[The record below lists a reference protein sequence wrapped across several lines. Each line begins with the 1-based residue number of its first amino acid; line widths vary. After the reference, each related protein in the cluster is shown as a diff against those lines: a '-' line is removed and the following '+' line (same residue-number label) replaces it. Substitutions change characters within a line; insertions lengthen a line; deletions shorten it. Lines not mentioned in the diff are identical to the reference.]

1 VKKTL
6 NIFFVVLLTTLC
18 IFYTN
23 LISIAYAQETKL
35 TPIMGESQ
43 ATQEQAI
50 QILKERNRIDNN
62 DPKSDQ
68 YIEDFVNTT
77 WEEAATE
84 GVRADIAFSLMML
97 ETNFL
102 KSEYVDQNN
111 FGGLGV
117 YEGGAPASFDNVR
130 LGIRAV
136 VQHIKA
142 YASTAHLVNEC
153 IDPRFK
159 LITTRGCAEYLEWLG
174 QKENPQGYG
183 WATANGHGYRILNIL
198 NQMCGNPL
206 TPFIHELNVTRS
218 GSTYNI
224 TTQSTNAD
232 GALYKFVAI
241 NTTTG
246 QQTVIQNYSQK
257 STATWT
263 PSNSGSYII
272 KAYIKRPS
280 SPYEYDAFTTC
291 NVTVQNWVQT
301 TIKSFT
307 VDKPEVYAGQAFT
320 ATVVATS
327 MNKPLYKFW
336 IGEQS
341 SDGKWSW
348 TVIQNYSE
356 KNYVTYTLKKPGIY
370 GLSVYVKDSL
380 SNIDPE
386 VVKKCDV
393 TVIASPTTI
402 ESFTV
407 DKPEVYAGQAF
418 TATVVATSMNK
429 PLYKF
434 WIGEQSSDGKWSW
447 TVIQNYS
454 EKNYV
459 TYTLKKPGIYGLSV
473 YVKDS
478 LSSIDPEVVKKCD
491 VTVIAIATIVLDAGH
506 GGSDPGAVSSAN
518 TGSLK
523 ESDLNLQQTLILGN
537 ILESNGFNVIYT
549 RDNKTSNPTLS
560 ERATLANDINAD
572 LFISIHHDSSTS
584 KSAHGISTH
593 YSTYRPL
600 LDNEGLYVEY
610 SSMWG
615 DITCDATPCEAAVKS
630 KNLAEKLA
638 KNIASLGFYNR
649 GAHDHNLYVTKMT
662 TMPSVLIEVGFMS
675 NDEEVLRVSNPN
687 MMKAIAQKIADTII
701 EFFNI
706 N

>member
-1 VKKTL
+1 
-6 NIFFVVLLTTLC
+6 
-18 IFYTN
+18 
-23 LISIAYAQETKL
+23 
-35 TPIMGESQ
+35 M
-43 ATQEQAI
+43 
-50 QILKERNRIDNN
+50 
-62 DPKSDQ
+62 
-68 YIEDFVNTT
+68 
-77 WEEAATE
+77 
-84 GVRADIAFSLMML
+84 
-97 ETNFL
+97 
-102 KSEYVDQNN
+102 
-111 FGGLGV
+111 
-117 YEGGAPASFDNVR
+117 
-130 LGIRAV
+130 
-136 VQHIKA
+136 
-142 YASTAHLVNEC
+142 
-153 IDPRFK
+153 
-159 LITTRGCAEYLEWLG
+159 
-174 QKENPQGYG
+174 
-183 WATANGHGYRILNIL
+183 
-198 NQMCGNPL
+198 
-206 TPFIHELNVTRS
+206 
-218 GSTYNI
+218 
-224 TTQSTNAD
+224 
-232 GALYKFVAI
+232 
-241 NTTTG
+241 
-246 QQTVIQNYSQK
+246 
-257 STATWT
+257 
-263 PSNSGSYII
+263 
-272 KAYIKRPS
+272 
-280 SPYEYDAFTTC
+280 
-291 NVTVQNWVQT
+291 
-301 TIKSFT
+301 
-307 VDKPEVYAGQAFT
+307 
-320 ATVVATS
+320 
-327 MNKPLYKFW
+327 
-336 IGEQS
+336 
-341 SDGKWSW
+341 
-348 TVIQNYSE
+348 
-356 KNYVTYTLKKPGIY
+356 
-370 GLSVYVKDSL
+370 
-380 SNIDPE
+380 
-386 VVKKCDV
+386 
-393 TVIASPTTI
+393 
-402 ESFTV
+402 